1 MKTIFITITRGSL
14 IRNFFHTGVIKRLL
28 DAGIRIVVLSPFSD
42 TEKYFKDYLHPHLLF
57 EPFIESKQT
66 FAKRVMRELLTGAVF
81 NRTIHA
87 RYLHRITAA
96 EGPPSKIWY
105 VPRMLFFAPLR
116 FIPGFKKLIR
126 LIDFL
131 VFPQKQHDYLF
142 KKYKPDMVFSTNP
155 MDSYGESSVLKG
167 AKRFGAK
174 TVSMPKSWDNMSKI
188 LFNVKSDVLIVWS
201 QFMKDQAISLQNYS
215 DHDVIVAGAPQFDYY
230 ADKKNLMTR
239 EEFCNANGLDPNK
252 KILLYGSVGSH
263 ACYESHYPEL
273 IKKYIDNG
281 DLRDINVFIRSH
293 PGYIG
298 DAEQFK
304 PVTKHSSFIL
314 DTHDKQDS
322 ALKDNWDISMNHLHH
337 LFNSLYH
344 ADVCVTV
351 GSTLTIDATMC
362 GTPVINIRFD
372 ADPNIDKKMSV
383 KRLHKAD
390 YVRAITGIGAT
401 WVADSEQD
409 FLQALKETLILGRKK
424 EEGMERLVEYLAYK
438 KDGRAAERVAK
449 VLLGAIQ

>member
-14 IRNFFHTGVIKRLL
+14 IRNFFHTGVIKKLL
-28 DAGIRIVVLSPFSD
+28 DAEIRIVILSPFPD
-42 TEKYFKDYLHPHLLF
+42 TEKYFKGYLHPNLLF
-57 EPFIESKQT
+57 EPFIDSKQT
-66 FAKRVMRELLTGAVF
+66 FAKRVMRELLTGAAF

-96 EGPPSKIWY
+96 EGPPSRLWY

-116 FIPGFKKLIR
+116 LIPGFKKLIR
-126 LIDFL
+126 FVDFIL
-131 VFPQKQHDYLF
+131 LPERQHDYLF
-142 KKYKPDMVFSTNP
+142 EKYKPKMVFSTNP

-167 AKRFGAK
+167 AKRWGAK

-201 QFMKDQAISLQNYS
+201 QFMKDQAIRLQGYS
-215 DHDVIVAGAPQFDYY
+215 GHDVIVTGAPQFDYY

-239 EEFCNANGLDPNK
+239 KKFCSANGLDPNK
-252 KILLYGSVGSH
+252 KILLYGSVGSK

-281 DLRDINVFIRSH
+281 DLKDISVFIRSH

-304 PVTKHSSFIL
+304 AVAEHQSFIL
-314 DTHDKQDS
+314 DAHDKQDS

-351 GSTLTIDATMC
+351 GSTLTIDATLC

-372 ADPNIDKKMSV
+372 ADPDIDKKMSV

-390 YVRAITGIGAT
+390 YVRAIIGIGGT
-401 WVADSEQD
+401 WVSDSEQD
-409 FLQALKETLILGRKK
+409 FLKALKETLIESKK
-424 EEGMERLVEYLAYK
+424 KDKGMERLIEYLAYK
-438 KDGRAAERVAK
+438 KDGKAADRVGD
-449 VLLGAIQ
+449 VLLNTIQ